1 MTTDSNWTW
10 TILMA
15 KGKVFHSDQSIT
27 LFELLRRFDKAG
39 YQETQIEAIIR
50 H

>member
-1 MTTDSNWTW
+1 MATDSTWTW

-15 KGKVFHSDQSIT
+15 KGHIFHSDQSIT
-27 LFELLRRFDKAG
+27 LFELLRRFEKAG
-39 YQETQIEAIIR
+39 YHETEIEAIIR